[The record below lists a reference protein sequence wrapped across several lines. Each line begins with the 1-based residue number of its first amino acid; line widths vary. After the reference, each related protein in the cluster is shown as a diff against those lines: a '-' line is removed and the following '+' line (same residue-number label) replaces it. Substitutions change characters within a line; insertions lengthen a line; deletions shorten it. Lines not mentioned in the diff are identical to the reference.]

1 MPSGGGGLEHI
12 DGRFAA
18 GVARVRAGQ
27 AEVARRRLGARL
39 PVHVLSDRTLDD
51 LVLVINDDELAR
63 ISALAAFPSTA
74 RALAAYAAAEGER
87 RDVIGRELRDVPRV
101 ICAILALYLDSTAG
115 GLTHSRLEAVS
126 DLVGAG
132 GRARAHA
139 LIAFMRF
146 LGFIEPDPSAVDGR
160 ERRYRPLPRMREAFL
175 RFVSDYLQLVGPIWP
190 DAAGVRDQLKTQAG
204 FEAFMA
210 VAGESLLVGAMAYRA
225 AFTEPSPMDLYSRRR
240 SGMVMLW
247 SLLLSAPDDGAWPP
261 RDWMAVNV
269 TEVARQSG
277 SSRTHVQRMLRDSEA
292 AGLLVIDTERGVR
305 VSDLLRHHVNAYLG
319 VMIMCFGYFTRRV
332 QEDRAGDAAVRAP
345 RRDLQ
350 APGVEVAAG
359 PGAP

>member
-1 MPSGGGGLEHI
+1 MDSI
-12 DGRFAA
+12 DGQFAS
-18 GVARVRAGQ
+18 GVALVRAGQ
-27 AEVARRRLGARL
+27 ADTARRRLGARL
-39 PVHVLSDRTLDD
+39 PVHVLSERTMND
-51 LVLVINDDELAR
+51 LVLVINDAELAR
-63 ISALAAFPSTA
+63 VSALPQFQTTA
-74 RALAAYAAAEGER
+74 RGLAAYAAAEGER

-146 LGFIEPDPSAVDGR
+146 LGFIEPDPIAGDGR

-175 RFVSDYLQLVGPIWP
+175 RYVSDYLELVVPICP
-190 DAAGVRDQLKTQAG
+190 QATEVGDLLKTRER
-204 FEAFMA
+204 FEDFMA
-210 VAGESLLVGAMAYRA
+210 VTGESFLVGAMAYRA

-240 SGMVMLW
+240 SGMAMLW
-247 SLLLSAPDDGAWPP
+247 SLLLSAPDEVHWPP
-261 RDWMAVNV
+261 RDWIAINV
-269 TEVARQSG
+269 TEIARRSG
-277 SSRTHVQRMLRDSEA
+277 ASRTHVQRMLRDSA
-292 AGLLVIDTERGVR
+292 SAGHLVVDTERGVQ

-332 QEDRAGDAAVRAP
+332 LADRTRDAP
-345 RRDLQ
+345 DRRRRPHQ
-350 APGVEVAAG
+350 PAAG
-359 PGAP
+359 AGERPGAAAP